1 MSSDLSVER
10 EPEPGMGME
19 SVVSAAPNDLDR
31 LIGLGE
37 EISALV
43 RTGLPLEESLLL
55 KSQAERGKIA
65 EHLRGLAERLGT
77 GQSLAEAIRSDP
89 VFPPV
94 YAAVVESGIKSG
106 NLSAALDSLTDCMRS
121 LRDTRL
127 FLLRATLYPLVLFTT
142 LWFVFLF
149 LLLFV
154 APAFVSFFESYDQR
168 FFLFDLFHSLTHNE
182 AALWSFVLGI
192 PLLIW
197 GGYTAWAF
205 RSARSD
211 VIQSVGNSTLFRWI
225 PWIGRAA
232 VEMQKAAFARI
243 LAMLIRSS
251 VPLDQ
256 AFLLAAKSC
265 NERYWSQDNL
275 EALRRR
281 IVEGQIVEGKAVEGK
296 IIEGKANAQAATA
309 LPKSAVSPLIEW
321 SLGIPNEQI
330 LLEGVDHYAMMAK
343 ARAGLLLAKCEMF
356 LPATLT
362 FIIAVLTAACY
373 VLTVF
378 APYIQMLYFMAE

>member
-1 MSSDLSVER
+1 MSLDVSA
-10 EPEPGMGME
+10 E
-19 SVVSAAPNDLDR
+19 SVMSATPNHLDR

-43 RTGLPLEESLLL
+43 RTGLPLEETLLL
-55 KSQAERGKIA
+55 KSQAERGKVA
-65 EHLRGLAERLGT
+65 EHLRSLAEQLGT
-77 GQSLAEAIRSDP
+77 GQSLADAIRNDP
-89 VFPPV
+89 IFPPV

-106 NLSAALDSLTDCMRS
+106 NLSAALDSLTDCVRS

-127 FLLRATLYPLVLFTT
+127 FLLRAALYPLVLFTT
-142 LWFVFLF
+142 LWFVFAF
-149 LLLFV
+149 LVIFV
-154 APAFVSFFESYDQR
+154 TPQFASFFESYGKT
-168 FFLFDLFHSLTHNE
+168 LFQFNVVPYLTSSVS
-182 AALWSFVLGI
+182 AMCGFVLGV
-192 PLLIW
+192 PVLIW
-197 GGYTAWAF
+197 LGYIVWTI

-211 VIQSVGNSTLFRWI
+211 VIQSIGNSTLFRWI
-225 PWIGRAA
+225 PWVSRAA
-232 VEMQKAAFARI
+232 IEMQKSAFARI

-281 IVEGQIVEGKAVEGK
+281 IVDGESSAY
-296 IIEGKANAQAATA
+296 
-309 LPKSAVSPLIEW
+309 PKSVISPLIEW
-321 SLGIPNEQI
+321 SLGIPDEKM
-330 LLEGVDHYAMMAK
+330 LLEGVDHYATMART
-343 ARAGLLLAKCEMF
+343 RASLLLTKCEMF

-362 FIIAVLTAACY
+362 FVIAVLTGLCY

-378 APYIQMLYFMAE
+378 APYIHILYFLAEPAM

>member
-1 MSSDLSVER
+1 MSVDVSV
-10 EPEPGMGME
+10 E
-19 SVVSAAPNDLDR
+19 SVVSASPNDLDR

-65 EHLRGLAERLGT
+65 EHLRGLAEQLGT
-77 GQSLAEAIRSDP
+77 GQSLADAIRSDP

-142 LWFVFLF
+142 LWCVFAF
-149 LLLFV
+149 LVFFV
-154 APAFVSFFESYDQR
+154 APSFVSFFESYDQR

-182 AALWSFVLGI
+182 VAMWSFVLGI
-192 PLLIW
+192 PALIW
-197 GGYTAWAF
+197 VGYIAWAF

-243 LAMLIRSS
+243 LAMLVRSS

-265 NERYWSQDNL
+265 NERYWSQDSL

-281 IVEGQIVEGKAVEGK
+281 IVEG
-296 IIEGKANAQAATA
+296 KANAQERTT

-321 SLGIPNEQI
+321 SLGISDERI
-330 LLEGVDHYAMMAK
+330 LLEGVDHYAMMART
-343 ARAGLLLAKCEMF
+343 RAGLLLTKCEMF

-378 APYIQMLYFMAE
+378 APYFQILYFMAEY

>member
-1 MSSDLSVER
+1 MSGDVSV
-10 EPEPGMGME
+10 E
-19 SVVSAAPNDLDR
+19 SVVSASPNDLDR

-65 EHLRGLAERLGT
+65 EHLRGLAEQLGT
-77 GQSLAEAIRSDP
+77 GQPLADAIRNDP

-106 NLSAALDSLTDCMRS
+106 NLSAALDSLTDCIRS

-142 LWFVFLF
+142 LWFVFVF
-149 LLLFV
+149 LVLFV
-154 APAFVSFFESYDQR
+154 APSFVSFFESYDQK
-168 FFLFDLFHSLTHNE
+168 FFLFGAFHALTNNE
-182 AALWSFVLGI
+182 AAMWSFALGV
-192 PLLIW
+192 PVLIW
-197 GGYTAWAF
+197 IGYIAWAF

-232 VEMQKAAFARI
+232 IEMQKAAFARI
-243 LAMLIRSS
+243 LAMLVRSS

-265 NERYWSQDNL
+265 NERYWSQDSL

-281 IVEGQIVEGKAVEGK
+281 IVD
-296 IIEGKANAQAATA
+296 GKANAY
-309 LPKSAVSPLIEW
+309 PKSAVSPLIEW
-321 SLGIPNEQI
+321 SLGVPDERI
-330 LLEGVDHYAMMAK
+330 LLEGVDHYAVMAK
-343 ARAGLLLAKCEMF
+343 ARAGLLLTKCEMF

-362 FIIAVLTAACY
+362 FIIAALTGVCY

-378 APYIQMLYFMAE
+378 APYIQMLYFLAE